1 MLWSVY
7 LLNMKQ
13 GVLLSCW
20 SVWYLRKSSQA
31 SLTAVRDSMTQ
42 MGMRA
47 TSGWNAFTTGTKF
60 KMARPT
66 KYTLAMRWN
75 CSNKFM
81 GMKDHSL
88 YLLVLMALPSYRR
101 FGCSRFFRSSKGKLE
116 TTVLTGLSASRCL
129 VQPCRRRV
137 RGFVQV
143 MTSQLKAW
151 ALIEILRVL

>member
-31 SLTAVRDSMTQ
+31 SLTAVSASMTQ

-66 KYTLAMRWN
+66 KYTLAMRW
-75 CSNKFM
+75 KT
-81 GMKDHSL
+81 
-88 YLLVLMALPSYRR
+88 ARI
-101 FGCSRFFRSSKGKLE
+101 SSWGWK
-116 TTVLTGLSASRCL
+116 TTVCICWFWWRCPHTGGSAAHVSSDL
-129 VQPCRRRV
+129 RRV
-137 RGFVQV
+137 SWRPLSWRVCQRLGASSSRAEEGSGGF
-143 MTSQLKAW
+143 SRSWRLS
-151 ALIEILRVL
+151 